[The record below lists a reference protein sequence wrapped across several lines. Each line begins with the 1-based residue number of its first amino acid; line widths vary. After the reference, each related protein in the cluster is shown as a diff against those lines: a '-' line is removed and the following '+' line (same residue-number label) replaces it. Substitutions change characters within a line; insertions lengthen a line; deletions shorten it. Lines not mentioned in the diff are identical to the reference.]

1 MDWEFLFSN
10 ESVNQQVII
19 LNRTV
24 MNVFLNF
31 VPNKCVT
38 FNDRK
43 PPWMTSNI
51 KDQINY
57 HNSIYREYLKKGRQQ
72 VDYMKLQ
79 NIIKELS
86 ELILTR
92 IDNYNLHLANKMI
105 DPTTSSKTYW
115 SILKT
120 FYNDRKIPIIPP
132 LWINDKLETD
142 FKKEAHH
149 FNMFFCF

>member
-1 MDWEFLFSN
+1 
-10 ESVNQQVII
+10 
-19 LNRTV
+19 

-31 VPNKCVT
+31 VSNKCVT

-51 KDQINY
+51 KDKINY

-79 NIIKELS
+79 NIIRELS

-92 IDNYNLHLANKMI
+92 K
-105 DPTTSSKTYW
+105 TTF
-115 SILKT
+115 IL
-120 FYNDRKIPIIPP
+120 PIK
-132 LWINDKLETD
+132 W
-142 FKKEAHH
+142 
-149 FNMFFCF
+149 